1 MKKHQLV
8 FNYAIYPSI
17 EKLEKVDLDLMQIAI
32 EARKN
37 AYAPYSNFQVG
48 AAVLLDNGEI
58 VIGNN
63 QENAAFPSGLC
74 AERVAIYQASARFP
88 NVVIKK
94 VAITAT
100 SKNYVVEKA
109 AAPCGNCRQSMIE
122 YEQKQ
127 NQPIE
132 VLLMGEIGEV
142 LKINSILDILP
153 LAFDNSFL
161 K

>member
-1 MKKHQLV
+1 LKKHQVV
-8 FNYAIYPSI
+8 FNYAVYPSI

-109 AAPCGNCRQSMIE
+109 AAPCGNCRQSMME

-132 VLLMGEIGEV
+132 VLLMGEIGEI